1 MVVGYNPLGR
11 AKPALSLEAPKI
23 TIDSPRSD
31 SPINISEVK
40 NTQGPPPPPP
50 PLPPP
55 PPPPSEDGSRAT
67 EVLKTEGERLK
78 REAERLRLANAKRRE
93 DERLRAASK
102 ALEEERRKM
111 DEADRRAKAADERAK
126 DAERIAREAR
136 EAARLARRNLKNQD
150 SNTQGKDPPRTS
162 PRKQGHNPQPPPRGL
177 PKRVLSTLDSP
188 RRTDNRGGSGSKSP
202 KKRSGD
208 KDRDRTEHG
217 KRRRDDNYGK
227 KTYAEASR
235 GSRRPQWQETD
246 IRIFHA
252 DARKT
257 ISLAEWKKLE
267 PLILKAHGA
276 LILQLKRSLP
286 VEDLGEAFTALALQR
301 IYYDTDLNCGILE
314 AKVDASA
321 EAIRNKFIPGLAL
334 PIQIRASI
342 LADSHLP
349 IVSVFTPGVYQAYEA
364 EEYKEL
370 LQAFNP
376 ILLEHPFITHQ
387 VEPRPNGIVYYFQTT
402 DPVVE
407 YIKGKEYTLE
417 YPLGQAIFHRRV
429 EYETVDSCLSIMP
442 AKPQVLDG
450 DDLPHIPDIDTDPI
464 SPSFQDNTQG
474 PSASGG
480 PYADD
485 RPVDRHA
492 RPFLP
497 SPSGALPEH
506 FMEDDGMGDNGP
518 DPDQGAPEEEDAIYE
533 ENKKYWD
540 EQAALIAQMSGACLT
555 TQEGQG
561 SQHT

>member
-1 MVVGYNPLGR
+1 M
-11 AKPALSLEAPKI
+11 
-23 TIDSPRSD
+23 
-31 SPINISEVK
+31 
-40 NTQGPPPPPP
+40 
-50 PLPPP
+50 
-55 PPPPSEDGSRAT
+55 
-67 EVLKTEGERLK
+67 EGERLK

-93 DERLRAASK
+93 EERLREASK
-102 ALEEERRKM
+102 ALEEERRKKE
-111 DEADRRAKAADERAK
+111 EAERRAK
-126 DAERIAREAR
+126 DADEKAKEAERKAREAR
-136 EAARLARRNLKNQD
+136 EAARLARRNLKSQD
-150 SNTQGKDPPRTS
+150 HNSQGKDPPRTS
-162 PRKQGHNPQPPPRGL
+162 PRKQGHNPQMPPRGL

-188 RRTDNRGGSGSKSP
+188 RRPDNRGSSGSKSP

-208 KDRDRTEHG
+208 KDRDRTDHG

-235 GSRRPQWQETD
+235 GSRRPPWQETD
-246 IRIFHA
+246 IRIYHA

-321 EAIRNKFIPGLAL
+321 EDIRNKLIPGLAL
-334 PIQIRASI
+334 PVQIRASI
-342 LADSHLP
+342 LSDNHLP

-364 EEYKEL
+364 DEYKEL
-370 LQAFNP
+370 LQAYNP

-387 VEPRPNGIVYYFQTT
+387 VEPRPNGIVYYFQTS

-442 AKPQVLDG
+442 ATPQVLEEADPPL
-450 DDLPHIPDIDTDPI
+450 LPDTDNNPI
-464 SPSFQDNTQG
+464 PPSFQDNTPG
-474 PSASGG
+474 PSVSGG
-480 PYADD
+480 PSED
-485 RPVDRHA
+485 RHPVDRHA
-492 RPFLP
+492 P
-497 SPSGALPEH
+497 SPSGALPDH
-506 FMEDDGMGDNGP
+506 FMEDDGLGDNGP
-518 DPDQGAPEEEDAIYE
+518 EPDRADPDDEDAFFE
-533 ENKKYWD
+533 DNNRYWD

-555 TQEGQG
+555 TQAGQG
-561 SQHT
+561 SVHP